1 MSEIARLEQIVH
13 VVVAKPIAWTLYGC
27 WQAGKWVCRGAVSFG
42 SWAAESV
49 DRVQAEEGSKP
60 LFGGINKAHPSR
72 AYCRSINVQVLQ
84 NLRIPLLCC

>member
-42 SWAAESV
+42 SWARSRWIEFRQKKVVSRSSV
-49 DRVQAEEGSKP
+49 A
-60 LFGGINKAHPSR
+60 
-72 AYCRSINVQVLQ
+72 
-84 NLRIPLLCC
+84 